1 MYQVFRNPREEALRG
16 LVDVLFE
23 QKCELLLEN
32 SSIIKHLEHL
42 EDLTQTNRER
52 FIATIRGLL
61 QLARQHEGSGEM
73 MVVEKIDGAPA
84 LFILID
90 PRTGTLGVS
99 TKSIGAKAQKIYHSP
114 KELKDVAP
122 GLKEKLEAA
131 LLSLRN
137 LPLGGRAF
145 QGDVLFTK
153 SDIRKRRIK
162 GKDYLTF
169 KPNVLMYAVAVD
181 ANSELYRKVANSEF
195 GIVIHTV
202 YDVETTPDGNL
213 QLNYTKNPQAIYDL
227 VEKGNDKAGLY
238 MTHPYHPQIKLEV
251 DEKVVA
257 DIEKMLAQLEKI
269 KYKIPSQKLREYF
282 NMFVNKQVR
291 EGEISMDAVQLAQDF
306 RSYME
311 RKKEEEMAK
320 RKTEKGKESVAA
332 GFDVLITGPQR
343 VDIGFLR
350 VYTLAI
356 KIKSH
361 FIKIFSKVGSKIGE
375 TFFEK
380 GEDIESTGPEGFVI
394 SSGQD
399 GIVKLVDRGVFS
411 KTNFLF
417 GAFNK

>member
-1 MYQVFRNPREEALRG
+1 
-16 LVDVLFE
+16 
-23 QKCELLLEN
+23 
-32 SSIIKHLEHL
+32 
-42 EDLTQTNRER
+42 
-52 FIATIRGLL
+52 
-61 QLARQHEGSGEM
+61 
-73 MVVEKIDGAPA
+73 
-84 LFILID
+84 
-90 PRTGTLGVS
+90 
-99 TKSIGAKAQKIYHSP
+99 
-114 KELKDVAP
+114 
-122 GLKEKLEAA
+122 
-131 LLSLRN
+131 
-137 LPLGGRAF
+137 
-145 QGDVLFTK
+145 
-153 SDIRKRRIK
+153 
-162 GKDYLTF
+162 
-169 KPNVLMYAVAVD
+169 
-181 ANSELYRKVANSEF
+181 
-195 GIVIHTV
+195 
-202 YDVETTPDGNL
+202 
-213 QLNYTKNPQAIYDL
+213 
-227 VEKGNDKAGLY
+227 